1 EFTQVGGQ
9 ILTLGAAFAS
19 LQARQAETSK
29 SLREASERE
38 LAAQVKLN
46 TLQETLNRET
56 ARAEKL
62 KHERAAAEAALK
74 SLQDEAERH
83 SAAHAAR
90 ESERQ
95 RTLEDLDDLILGQG
109 SRAERLK
116 AEIKDLEERRAE
128 FAQIEA
134 RLQNWQDIE
143 ARLRGQLIELEE
155 KHEIL
160 RHGLGS
166 DESTVIM
173 FANDI
178 IKRLDLV
185 DALMSRYAGQNGG
198 DVVSQ
203 LRTLRHSFEDI
214 LLQHGVSEFDV
225 DPGTEVDV
233 PLRKRITIVESL
245 PGKNKPR
252 VVESCRSGFIY
263 SREEGHEVVLR
274 KVEVRISSN

>member
-1 EFTQVGGQ
+1 
-9 ILTLGAAFAS
+9 
-19 LQARQAETSK
+19 
-29 SLREASERE
+29 
-38 LAAQVKLN
+38 
-46 TLQETLNRET
+46 
-56 ARAEKL
+56 
-62 KHERAAAEAALK
+62 
-74 SLQDEAERH
+74 
-83 SAAHAAR
+83 
-90 ESERQ
+90 
-95 RTLEDLDDLILGQG
+95 
-109 SRAERLK
+109 
-116 AEIKDLEERRAE
+116 
-128 FAQIEA
+128 
-134 RLQNWQDIE
+134 
-143 ARLRGQLIELEE
+143 
-155 KHEIL
+155 HEIL